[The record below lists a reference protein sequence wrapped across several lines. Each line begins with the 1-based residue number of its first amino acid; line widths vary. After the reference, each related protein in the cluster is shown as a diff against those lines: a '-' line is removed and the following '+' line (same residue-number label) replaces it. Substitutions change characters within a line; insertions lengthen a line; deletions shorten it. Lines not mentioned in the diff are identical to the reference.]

1 VGNNGYGGTVQNSL
15 ALNPRVSG
23 TTDVGRVAGIN
34 ESNATLTDNYAF
46 GGMQNSAGNTSWSN
60 IGLNNLGGANISA
73 GLLRR
78 RDGFPAEFLTTPWT
92 YVEGQLPSLLG
103 QPVDMP
109 AHIP

>member
-1 VGNNGYGGTVQNSL
+1 VRNSL

-23 TTDVGRVAGIN
+23 TTDVGRVVGTN
-34 ESNATLTDNYAF
+34 DNNGSLTNNHAF
-46 GGMQNSAGNTSWSN
+46 DGMQNRDNNTTWSN
-60 IGLNNLGGANISA
+60 IGLNNRGGANISA

-92 YVEGQLPSLLG
+92 YVEGQLPGLG
-103 QPVDMP
+103 QTVEMP